1 MYRVLSGLGYRV
13 QVKQTAD
20 VPNTH
25 RMQLVISSAQR
36 AWLESQSDGLRN
48 KSAIVRDL
56 IDSARLGLDKPLTLV
71 ERREELP
78 EQGRATLS
86 EASTSSSTKKRTTKS
101 SSLEVQ
107 PPLHAHEDLIRA
119 FWKAKAGSKS
129 DAGWKLLN
137 TELLKIQDKYGDRV
151 VREQLELAAANR
163 WKGVS
168 LRNYEQYC
176 VTAKKKD
183 DAFDWDQLTGLSI

>member
-168 LRNYEQYC
+168 LRNYEQYG

>member
-1 MYRVLSGLGYRV
+1 MTVCKFDIPESLLSRIDLARPEYLDRKGFICLLIEKALTG
-13 QVKQTAD
+13 
-20 VPNTH
+20 
-25 RMQLVISSAQR
+25 
-36 AWLESQSDGLRN
+36 SD
-48 KSAIVRDL
+48 
-56 IDSARLGLDKPLTLV
+56 TLV

-86 EASTSSSTKKRTTKS
+86 EASTTSSTKKRTTKS

-107 PPLHAHEDLIRA
+107 PPLLAHEDLIRD
-119 FWKAKAGSKS
+119 FWKSKAGSKS
-129 DAGWKLLN
+129 AAGWKLLN
-137 TELLKIQDKYGDRV
+137 TELIKIQDKYGDRV

-168 LRNYEQYC
+168 LRNYEQFG